1 MSSKKNQ
8 VHVESD
14 QKSVTLPFDMY
25 ERVELD
31 IKRFNI
37 NKNSFMNRIIT
48 NTQGNRLDYSVK
60 IIRASEKNKKI
71 EFRLNKENFDNY
83 EEIFGMQGS
92 NSEEKLPDSE
102 IIRNALA
109 YYVTLSEYRREQLIY
124 QKEIDMI
131 EEAIEK
137 DQTISI
143 KYQGTRR
150 TIEPYF
156 LVNSKEESYNYVY
169 GFCKKNSAYRTYR
182 LSNLSEVIVRKERQ
196 EMKKELLKEQG
207 KDYLK
212 NLKINYDP
220 FLSYQKR
227 VKVKFTEEGERL
239 FGVIHYNRPKELAK
253 GSNGEMLVE
262 CSEQK
267 AIAYFSQF
275 IDEVE
280 ILEPLEL
287 REKFKKR
294 LTNASKKYK

>member
-1 MSSKKNQ
+1 
-8 VHVESD
+8 
-14 QKSVTLPFDMY
+14 
-25 ERVELD
+25 
-31 IKRFNI
+31 
-37 NKNSFMNRIIT
+37 
-48 NTQGNRLDYSVK
+48 
-60 IIRASEKNKKI
+60 
-71 EFRLNKENFDNY
+71 
-83 EEIFGMQGS
+83 
-92 NSEEKLPDSE
+92 
-102 IIRNALA
+102 
-109 YYVTLSEYRREQLIY
+109 
-124 QKEIDMI
+124 
-131 EEAIEK
+131 
-137 DQTISI
+137 
-143 KYQGTRR
+143 
-150 TIEPYF
+150 
-156 LVNSKEESYNYVY
+156 
-169 GFCKKNSAYRTYR
+169 
-182 LSNLSEVIVRKERQ
+182 
-196 EMKKELLKEQG
+196 MKKELLKEHG

>member
-1 MSSKKNQ
+1 MRFHQMCFNTK
-8 VHVESD
+8 
-14 QKSVTLPFDMY
+14 Y
-25 ERVELD
+25 ELR
-31 IKRFNI
+31 
-37 NKNSFMNRIIT
+37 
-48 NTQGNRLDYSVK
+48 
-60 IIRASEKNKKI
+60 
-71 EFRLNKENFDNY
+71 
-83 EEIFGMQGS
+83 
-92 NSEEKLPDSE
+92 
-102 IIRNALA
+102 
-109 YYVTLSEYRREQLIY
+109 
-124 QKEIDMI
+124 
-131 EEAIEK
+131 
-137 DQTISI
+137 
-143 KYQGTRR
+143 
-150 TIEPYF
+150 
-156 LVNSKEESYNYVY
+156 
-169 GFCKKNSAYRTYR
+169 
-182 LSNLSEVIVRKERQ
+182 
-196 EMKKELLKEQG
+196 
-207 KDYLK
+207 